1 MATLYLIYHNY
12 VFNGIHLILFT
23 GELSNLP
30 SYVIYHYLHVN
41 KKTQKTEEK
50 VSFFK
55 KIQKISY
62 TFIRIPVMSYLLY
75 DMTNRLDFNQ
85 STLSVL
91 GVAFPVYLMGL
102 VWSYKLVSE

>member
-23 GELSNLP
+23 GDFLICLLIF
-30 SYVIYHYLHVN
+30 IYHYLHVV

-75 DMTNRLDFNQ
+75 DMTNRLDLINPPIGIRRCLSCLFNGI
-85 STLSVL
+85 SLVL
-91 GVAFPVYLMGL
+91 
-102 VWSYKLVSE
+102 